1 MLLQGVGGE
10 EGGGEGSVAGPGLRP
25 EVGVGVGVGGGVETL
40 GTLVDC
46 GQEDWQRGGLSLGF
60 INFRLEGLEKLT
72 ELLQF
77 GHSVFRLLN
86 HLCLR
91 PHSELSSAQEVHA
104 LYSRHGADPKCPFM
118 TRPIQQI
125 YIKFKLSV

>member
-1 MLLQGVGGE
+1 MRGAGGVKGVGR
-10 EGGGEGSVAGPGLRP
+10 VK
-25 EVGVGVGVGGGVETL
+25 GVGGGVETL

-91 PHSELSSAQEVHA
+91 PRCELSSAQEVHA
-104 LYSRHGADPKCPFM
+104 LYSRHGADPKCPFL